1 MNGPAAAVGLGYGS
15 LPCACTRSPSEPPVL
30 VAVTGGPGA
39 GKTAALEMAR
49 RSLCRHAAFL
59 PEAASIVFGGGFPR
73 YASPAARR
81 AAQRAIFAVQRQLER
96 LVVEEGRAALIVCDR
111 GTLDGLAYWPD
122 DEGSYWQDVGSSP
135 AAELARYAAVVHLQT
150 PGEQQGYV
158 QNGTRIESAAE
169 ARAID
174 ERIAHVWSPHPRRCV
189 IASEDDFFEK
199 VRRALGELCALL
211 PECCRARVA
220 GE

>member
-15 LPCACTRSPSEPPVL
+15 LPCTCEQSPSEPPKL

-49 RSLCRHAAFL
+49 RSLCRHAAIL
-59 PEAASIVFGGGFPR
+59 PESASIVFGGGFPR
-73 YASPAARR
+73 HAAPVARR
-81 AAQRAIFAVQRQLER
+81 AAQRAIFAVQRELER
-96 LVVEEGRAALIVCDR
+96 LVVEERRAALIVCDR

-122 DEGSYWQDVGSSP
+122 DEASYFRDVGTT
-135 AAELARYAAVVHLQT
+135 AEVELARYAAVVHLQT
-150 PGEQQGYV
+150 PDEEQGYV

-169 ARAID
+169 ALAID
-174 ERIAHVWSPHPRRCV
+174 ERIAHVWSAHPRRSV

-199 VRRALGELCALL
+199 VRRALDELSALL
-211 PECCRARVA
+211 PECCRAHVA
-220 GE
+220 G